1 MNIEMDSYNSQFRKR
16 IIFTSE
22 SDKALSDLLV
32 KLDDWIVKTAIQLA
46 EKENPHN
53 PFEITIED
61 KHILAVRQRLQDALR
76 L

>member
-1 MNIEMDSYNSQFRKR
+1 MHESEVGP
-16 IIFTSE
+16 TSLGLMPQE
-22 SDKALSDLLV
+22 SPDFSPGRRSIV

-53 PFEITIED
+53 PLEITIED